1 MLPPQANTSF
11 VHGKNQLRLGEEK
24 HLVCMFIDMRGS
36 TEMADK
42 RLPFDVVFIINRF
55 LAAAS
60 QAVIEAGG
68 QPNQY
73 LGDGLLALF
82 GFNTDPATASKQ
94 ALYAAAMVA
103 GNVDHLN
110 SLLTEAESHP
120 IRFGI
125 GIHVGDVIMGDV
137 GYRDNIVLTALG
149 DTVNIA
155 ARLEELTKELGCG
168 VVISEDV
175 RKAAGIAPDAMPSI
189 EVAIRGRAAPLIVCT
204 VSSAAELPGFL
215 DIPNAGELDRPQE
228 KTASSEFV

>member
-1 MLPPQANTSF
+1 
-11 VHGKNQLRLGEEK
+11 
-24 HLVCMFIDMRGS
+24 
-36 TEMADK
+36 
-42 RLPFDVVFIINRF
+42 VFIVNRF

-82 GFNTDPATASKQ
+82 GLNTDPEKAAKQ

-110 SLLTEAESHP
+110 SLLTESQRNP

-125 GIHVGDVIMGDV
+125 GIHTGEVIMGDV

-149 DTVNIA
+149 DTVNIT

-175 RKAAGIAPDAMPSI
+175 RKAAGIAPDAMPSL
-189 EVAIRGRAAPLIVCT
+189 EVPIRGRANPLIVRT
-204 VSSAAELPGFL
+204 AASAADLPGFL
-215 DIPNAGELDRPQE
+215 DILIEEDPGSPQDQAAE
-228 KTASSEFV
+228 PQMA